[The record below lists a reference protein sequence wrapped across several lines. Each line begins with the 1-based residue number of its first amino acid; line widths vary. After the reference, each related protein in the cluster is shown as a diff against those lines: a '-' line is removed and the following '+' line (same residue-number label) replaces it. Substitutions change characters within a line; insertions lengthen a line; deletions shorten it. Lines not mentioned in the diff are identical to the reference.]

1 MADQHLPLN
10 STHSDVARN
19 SVLAQAAVFAFTVV
33 MLMACWAI
41 FVWFGISS
49 FVHEQPTPKPEPN
62 PPPNAT
68 SPVIIN
74 EEPPPPQ
81 RLISEEAYSAAEQKL
96 LLKLQQSEFT
106 PRLDSLVRSL
116 TTARQLESAWSQR
129 FERLQTNDDGR
140 RLATDQSARRIKFL
154 AASVSETADDLNRVS
169 DWLDGTQRMFAE
181 ARRPIPELDNVEES
195 LLDVESHLATGIQ
208 SLEQSAALLD
218 NMLATTDAPGSRTLK
233 AALDTLDQEAVQQI
247 TNEVTS
253 QMTTLETSLSKELK
267 TATDR
272 KDQLSKDL
280 EEAQARLKNTQ
291 TESDR
296 QLAESTQTMESDA
309 KRLADRKA
317 EAKRR
322 MEAELPKVRSLLSP
336 FISSGYRQP
345 YAGTGLVVTSN
356 SEPMSFSQMIRVRA
370 LEESDKGIEIL
381 FRLGDHDSTNASKN
395 DRPAGT
401 FPDYTS
407 EYDIKR
413 PEIIETLKTVQ
424 QFLRQHGEAMVEAK
438 LLSP

>member
-19 SVLAQAAVFAFTVV
+19 SVLAQAAVFAFAVV

-49 FVHEQPTPKPEPN
+49 FLHEQPTPNPDPN
-62 PPPNAT
+62 PSPNPT
-68 SPVIIN
+68 PPVIID

-96 LLKLQQSEFT
+96 LLKLQQSEFR
-106 PRLDSLVRSL
+106 PRLDSLVKSL
-116 TTARQLESAWSQR
+116 TAARQLESAWSQR

-169 DWLDGTQRMFAE
+169 DWLDGTQRLFVE
-181 ARRPIPELDNVEES
+181 APQPIPELDNVEEM
-195 LLDVESHLATGIQ
+195 LLDVESRLATGIQ
-208 SLEQSAALLD
+208 TLEQSASVLD
-218 NMLATTDAPGSRTLK
+218 SMLAAADVPGSRTLES
-233 AALDTLDQEAVQQI
+233 ALTNLDQEAVQQI
-247 TNEVTS
+247 TNVVTS
-253 QMTTLETSLSKELK
+253 QMMTLEMSLSKELK

-272 KDQLSKDL
+272 KDQLNKDL
-280 EEAQARLKNTQ
+280 EEADARLKSTQ
-291 TESDR
+291 TEADR
-296 QLAESTQTMESDA
+296 QLGASTQTVESDA

-336 FISSGYRQP
+336 FISPGYRQP
-345 YAGTGLVVTSN
+345 HAGASLVVTSN
-356 SEPMSFSQMIRVRA
+356 SEPMSFSGLIRVRA
-370 LEESDKGIEIL
+370 LEDSQKGLEIL
-381 FRLGDHDSTNASKN
+381 FFLADSENAFGRNN
-395 DRPAGT
+395 DRPFGT
-401 FPDYTS
+401 FPNYSS
-407 EYDIKR
+407 EFDIQK
-413 PEIIETLKTVQ
+413 PEILNSLKTVQ
-424 QFLRQHGEAMVEAK
+424 EFLRQHGEAMVEAK